1 MSLSKILFRSFL
13 ALVCLG
19 VFAGKSHAQFHAA
32 IQGTVMDSK
41 GGAIAGAKVS
51 ATNVATDAARETV
64 TSAEGF
70 YRIGEL
76 PPGTY
81 NVVVEAPGFK
91 KLLSE
96 NVEVQAEEPRGLDVT
111 LQVGGVAE
119 QVTVSADTA
128 TLQTENANVTTTIS
142 TQEIEGLPQIGRD
155 PYELLRI
162 APGVFGDGAR
172 AAEDKAESSRVRRP
186 ARRGQRAAAAPPRE
200 T

>member
-41 GGAIAGAKVS
+41 GGAVAGAKVS
-51 ATNVATDAARETV
+51 ATNVATDVTRETV

-119 QVTVSADTA
+119 QGTVP
-128 TLQTENANVTTTIS
+128 ANTPPWQPETPNLP
-142 TQEIEGLPQIGRD
+142 TQ
-155 PYELLRI
+155 
-162 APGVFGDGAR
+162 
-172 AAEDKAESSRVRRP
+172 
-186 ARRGQRAAAAPPRE
+186 
-200 T
+200 